1 MKNGNLAIQLSIT
14 FLIYLFL
21 GIIGLVGFLSEPPVA
36 AIWLYFIT
44 MGLVT
49 AGMLK
54 TTDCLGFV
62 PGLSKWVDE
71 YAEAA
76 FYSLAAVCVVVLLF
90 NGYMPVQ
97 TIELIK
103 LW

>member
-1 MKNGNLAIQLSIT
+1 MKNGNLVIQLSIS

-21 GIIGLVGFLSEPPVA
+21 GIIGIVGFLSEPSA
-36 AIWLYFIT
+36 GAIWLYFIT
-44 MGLVT
+44 VGLVT
-49 AGMLK
+49 AGVLK
-54 TTDCLGFV
+54 VTNCLGFI

-71 YAEAA
+71 YAEAGA
-76 FYSLAAVCVVVLLF
+76 YGLAAVGAVVLLV